1 LWIDEGQARQKR
13 NQMLC
18 HADRADP
25 GTASTM
31 RDTKSL
37 VQIEV
42 ANVRPVIA
50 GAAKTDLGVHVGAI
64 QINLPAMRM
73 HDLANL
79 PDGRLKDS
87 VRARIRHH
95 ERSQIG
101 RMLIRL
107 RAEVS
112 QINV

>member
-1 LWIDEGQARQKR
+1 
-13 NQMLC
+13 MLG
-18 HADRADP
+18 HANRADA

-31 RDTKSL
+31 RDTKSF

-42 ANVRPVIA
+42 ANVRAVIA
-50 GAAKTDLGVHVGAI
+50 GAAKTDLCVHIGAI

-73 HDLANL
+73 HDLTDL

-87 VRARIRHH
+87 VRARIGDH
-95 ERSQIG
+95 ERSQIS
-101 RMLIRL
+101 RVLIRL

-112 QINV
+112 QINVAIF

>member
-1 LWIDEGQARQKR
+1 
-13 NQMLC
+13 MLC

-25 GTASTM
+25 GAASAM

-50 GAAKTDLGVHVGAI
+50 GAAKTDLCVHVGAI

-73 HDLANL
+73 HDLTNL

-87 VRARIRHH
+87 VRARIGHH
-95 ERSQIG
+95 ERSQIS
-101 RMLIRL
+101 RMLIGL
-107 RAEVS
+107 RAKVR
-112 QINV
+112 